1 MASITIKIHLN
12 SKLEI
17 ISNSNYIEKGPENI
31 NIKSKIIT
39 VNSNKTVPPY
49 LFMFYTSDFIREIC
63 HIWLVEFDR
72 IDKIANETRINR
84 PDKKLNMAAK

>member
-63 HIWLVEFDR
+63 HI
-72 IDKIANETRINR
+72 
-84 PDKKLNMAAK
+84 

>member
-1 MASITIKIHLN
+1 MASITIQIHLN
-12 SKLEI
+12 SQLEI

-49 LFMFYTSDFIREIC
+49 LFTNSLLYFSLYSRNLPHMIGWIQ
-63 HIWLVEFDR
+63 L
-72 IDKIANETRINR
+72 NR
-84 PDKKLNMAAK
+84 

>member
-1 MASITIKIHLN
+1 MASITIQIHLN
-12 SKLEI
+12 SQLEI

-49 LFMFYTSDFIREIC
+49 LFMFYTYDFIREIC
-63 HIWLVEFDR
+63 HI
-72 IDKIANETRINR
+72 
-84 PDKKLNMAAK
+84 

>member
-12 SKLEI
+12 SQLEI
-17 ISNSNYIEKGPENI
+17 TSNSNYVEKGPENI

-49 LFMFYTSDFIREIC
+49 LFMNSFLCFRLYSQNLPHMIG
-63 HIWLVEFDR
+63 
-72 IDKIANETRINR
+72 
-84 PDKKLNMAAK
+84 

>member
-1 MASITIKIHLN
+1 MASITIQIHLN
-12 SKLEI
+12 SQLEI

-49 LFMFYTSDFIREIC
+49 LFMFYTSYIAQINSYTYATIR
-63 HIWLVEFDR
+63 LYR
-72 IDKIANETRINR
+72 
-84 PDKKLNMAAK
+84 